1 MKNDPDKYMRRIGIF
16 GGTFDPPH
24 KGHSAIAEEA
34 MKQLSL
40 DTIYFVPA
48 YVPPHKLHHYSMT
61 SEHRLA
67 MVKLA
72 IDGHKDFKVSTIE
85 LQRRGIS
92 YTVDTLKAFRSRF
105 PNADLILILGADN
118 LEQFQLWKS
127 PETILQLA
135 SLAVYKRRGFNQS
148 MKNQSIAF
156 QPIKGKLHQVSSTE
170 IRNRLMKGLA
180 VSKLLSRSIE
190 RYIKRHSLYSQSI
203 VLKRNRNE
211 INRTH

>member
-1 MKNDPDKYMRRIGIF
+1 MSRIGIF

-24 KGHSAIAEEA
+24 KGHITIAKEA

-48 YVPPHKLHHYSMT
+48 YLPPHKLQHYSMT
-61 SEHRLA
+61 AKHRLT

-92 YTVDTLKAFRSRF
+92 YTVDTLKAFRCRF
-105 PNADLILILGADN
+105 PNATLILIIGADN
-118 LEQFQLWKS
+118 LEQFQSWKS
-127 PETILQLA
+127 PKAILQLA

-148 MKNQSIAF
+148 LKNQNIAF
-156 QPIKGKLHQVSSTE
+156 QPIKGQLLQVSSTE
-170 IRNRLMKGLA
+170 IRKRLVKGST

-190 RYIKRHSLYSQSI
+190 RYIKRHSLYLRSHPI
-203 VLKRNRNE
+203 IRKRKIHE

>member
-1 MKNDPDKYMRRIGIF
+1 MSRIGIF

-24 KGHSAIAEEA
+24 KGHIAIAEEA

-48 YVPPHKLHHYSMT
+48 YLPPHKLQHYSMT
-61 SEHRLA
+61 AKHRLT

-72 IDGHKDFKVSTIE
+72 IDGHKDFKVSMVE

-105 PNADLILILGADN
+105 PNAALILVIGADN
-118 LEQFQLWKS
+118 LEQFQSWKS
-127 PETILQLA
+127 PKAILQLA
-135 SLAVYKRRGFNQS
+135 SLAVYKRRGFNRS
-148 MKNQSIAF
+148 LKNQNIAF
-156 QPIKGKLHQVSSTE
+156 QLIKGQLLQVSSTE
-170 IRNRLMKGLA
+170 IRKRLVKGLT
-180 VSKLLSRSIE
+180 VSKLLSRPIE
-190 RYIKRHSLYSQSI
+190 RYIKRHSLYLRSYPI
-203 VLKRNRNE
+203 IRKRKINE